1 MGRPEKIRL
10 GDVLVAQ
17 KAISQDQLRIAL
29 EQQKKSGRKLGR
41 VLIEQGFVNDE
52 QICEAIS
59 RQLNIPYVN
68 LKFYNF
74 NQDLV
79 RRLPE
84 AQARRFRA
92 VVLEDRRANMLVGMA
107 DPTDL
112 FAYDELG
119 RILQREIEIAVV
131 SEALLLQTIDRIYRR
146 TEEISGLAKELE
158 RDIGETYVDF
168 GALGAGVGAEEA
180 PVVKLLQSVFED
192 AVQVNASDVH
202 IEPQENKVQI
212 RFRIDG
218 ALNPQTDADSRIGPA
233 LVLRLKLMAGLDI
246 SEKRLPQDGRLN
258 VIVRDQKIDVRMS
271 SMPTQYGESVVLR
284 LLNRKATLQTLDR
297 LGMPGDMLERF
308 RELLQRTA
316 GMILV
321 TGPTGSGKTTTL
333 YAALAELNTVDRKIL
348 TVEDPVEYRL
358 AGINQVQVNEKIDL
372 TFARVL
378 RSALRQDPDVVLIG
392 EIRDEETA
400 QIGLR
405 AALTGHLVFSTLH
418 TKDAAST
425 PIRLV
430 DMGAPGYMVATSVHA
445 VIAQRLV
452 RLICESCTE
461 EHAPDGHE
469 GRWLEAVM
477 GAEWTKHK
485 FRHGRGCS
493 HCNGTGYAGRTGV
506 YEMLE
511 MTPDLVRAANRAD
524 PNLFIDVGAPAPQ
537 GPHPHRPRARAGR
550 SPAAP
555 RWRRPSRSRCRWR
568 TDAGVRLP
576 RARRARRPGH
586 RQAGRRELRRRR
598 RPVAGDRRHPGGDF
612 ARGRERG
619 CGGAGVVAQ
628 AHRAGDHRRRR
639 DAVLAP
645 DVCPAQGGGA
655 DPARARRAAAIRQ
668 QPRRS
673 PR

>member
-41 VLIEQGFVNDE
+41 VLVEQGFVNDE

-59 RQLNIPYVN
+59 RQLNIPYIN

-74 NQDLV
+74 NQDVV

-119 RILQREIEIAVV
+119 RILQRDIEAAVV

-168 GALGAGVGAEEA
+168 GALGAGVGADEA

-348 TVEDPVEYRL
+348 TVEDPVEYRV

-378 RSALRQDPDVVLIG
+378 RSALRQDPDVILIG
-392 EIRDEETA
+392 EIRDEDTA

-452 RLICESCTE
+452 RMICESCTE
-461 EHAPDGHE
+461 EHTPDGHE

-511 MTPDLVRAANRAD
+511 MTSDLVRAANRAD
-524 PNLFIDVGAPAPQ
+524 PNLFIESA
-537 GPHPHRPRARAGR
+537 HRHLEGHTLTDHALALVVAGR
-550 SPAAP
+550 TTVAEAIKAAVQVE
-555 RWRRPSRSRCRWR
+555 
-568 TDAGVRLP
+568 D
-576 RARRARRPGH
+576 
-586 RQAGRRELRRRR
+586 
-598 RPVAGDRRHPGGDF
+598 
-612 ARGRERG
+612 
-619 CGGAGVVAQ
+619 
-628 AHRAGDHRRRR
+628 
-639 DAVLAP
+639 
-645 DVCPAQGGGA
+645 
-655 DPARARRAAAIRQ
+655 
-668 QPRRS
+668 
-673 PR
+673 

>member
-17 KAISQDQLRIAL
+17 RAISQEQLKIAL
-29 EQQKKSGRKLGR
+29 EHQKKSGRRLGR
-41 VLIEQGFVNDE
+41 VLVDQGFVSDE
-52 QICEAIS
+52 QICEAMS
-59 RQLNIPYVN
+59 RQLNIPFVN

-74 NQDLV
+74 SQDLV

-92 VVLEDRRANMLVGMA
+92 IVLEDRRASLLVGMA

-119 RILQREIEIAVV
+119 RVLKGEIEVAVV
-131 SEALLLQTIDRIYRR
+131 SEAVLLQTVDRIYRR
-146 TEEISGLAKELE
+146 TEEITGLAKELE
-158 RDIGETYVDF
+158 RDVGDAYVDF
-168 GALGAGVGAEEA
+168 GALGAGAEDA

-192 AVQVNASDVH
+192 AIQVNASDVH
-202 IEPQENKVQI
+202 IEPQEGRLQI

-218 ALNPQTDADSRIGPA
+218 ALNPQTEADPKIAPA
-233 LVLRLKLMAGLDI
+233 LALRLKLMAGLDI

-258 VIVRDQKIDVRMS
+258 VIARDQKIDVRIS
-271 SMPTQYGESVVLR
+271 TMPTQYGESVVLR
-284 LLNRKATLQTLDR
+284 LLNRRVTLQTLDHV
-297 LGMPGDMLERF
+297 GMPEDMLERF
-308 RELLQRTA
+308 RDLLQRTA

-333 YAALAELNTVDRKIL
+333 YGALAELNTTDRKIL

-358 AGINQVQVNEKIDL
+358 AGVNQVQVNEKIDL

-378 RSALRQDPDVVLIG
+378 RSSLRQDPDIVLIG

-425 PIRLV
+425 PIRLI

-452 RLICESCTE
+452 RLICETCTE
-461 EHAPDGHE
+461 EHAPDAHE
-469 GRWLEAVM
+469 TRWLQTTF
-477 GAEWTKHK
+477 GDGWTAHK

-493 HCNGTGYAGRTGV
+493 HCNGTGFTGRTGV

-511 MTPDLVRAANRAD
+511 MTPELVRAANRAD
-524 PNLFIDVGAPAPQ
+524 PNLFIET
-537 GPHPHRPRARAGR
+537 ARRLLKGRTLTDHAVALVLAGR
-550 SPAAP
+550 TTVSEAIK
-555 RWRRPSRSRCRWR
+555 
-568 TDAGVRLP
+568 
-576 RARRARRPGH
+576 
-586 RQAGRRELRRRR
+586 
-598 RPVAGDRRHPGGDF
+598 VAVQMED
-612 ARGRERG
+612 
-619 CGGAGVVAQ
+619 
-628 AHRAGDHRRRR
+628 
-639 DAVLAP
+639 
-645 DVCPAQGGGA
+645 
-655 DPARARRAAAIRQ
+655 
-668 QPRRS
+668 
-673 PR
+673 

>member
-17 KAISQDQLRIAL
+17 KAISQDQLKSSL

-52 QICEAIS
+52 QICDAIS
-59 RQLNIPYVN
+59 RQLNIPFIN

-92 VVLEDRRANMLVGMA
+92 IVLEDRRANMLVGMA

-119 RILQREIEIAVV
+119 RILQREIEVAVV

-158 RDIGETYVDF
+158 RDIGDSYVDF

-202 IEPQENKVQI
+202 IEPQEGKVQI

-218 ALNPQTDADSRIGPA
+218 VLNPQTDADSRIGPA

-284 LLNRKATLQTLDR
+284 LLNRKATLQRLDR
-297 LGMPGDMLERF
+297 LGMPGDMLQRF
-308 RELLQRTA
+308 NELLKRTA

-372 TFARVL
+372 SFARVL
-378 RSALRQDPDVVLIG
+378 RSTLRQDPDVLLIG
-392 EIRDEETA
+392 EIRDQETA

-430 DMGAPGYMVATSVHA
+430 DMGAPSYMVATSVHA

-461 EHAPDGHE
+461 EREPDPQD
-469 GRWLEAVM
+469 GRWLEAVL
-477 GAEWTKHK
+477 GSGWAGRKY
-485 FRHGRGCS
+485 RHGRGCS

-511 MTPDLVRAANRAD
+511 MTPDLVRAANKAD
-524 PNLFIDVGAPAPQ
+524 PNAFIDA
-537 GPHPHRPRARAGR
+537 ARVHLKGRTLTDHAIALVAAGR
-550 SPAAP
+550 
-555 RWRRPSRSRCRWR
+555 
-568 TDAGVRLP
+568 TT
-576 RARRARRPGH
+576 
-586 RQAGRRELRRRR
+586 
-598 RPVAGDRRHPGGDF
+598 VAE
-612 ARGRERG
+612 AIK
-619 CGGAGVVAQ
+619 VAVQ
-628 AHRAGDHRRRR
+628 VED
-639 DAVLAP
+639 
-645 DVCPAQGGGA
+645 
-655 DPARARRAAAIRQ
+655 
-668 QPRRS
+668 
-673 PR
+673 